1 MSAGTSEGE
10 KDMRRRS
17 ILRSS
22 AGLLAVVA
30 AALGLKPAAAA
41 ETVNIYNA
49 RHYGTDQQL
58 WDAFKAKTG
67 IEVNVIDGAHD
78 ALIQR
83 MLSEGR
89 NSPADLF
96 ITVDAGRLAFA
107 AGKDLLAP
115 TKSAVLESTVPEHLR
130 EPDGRWFGLAMRA
143 RVLIYA
149 KDRVQPSQL
158 STYEALAD
166 PAFKGKVVV
175 RSSTNVYNLSLVG
188 SILEAN
194 GHDKTLAWCEGLVA
208 NMARPPEGGDSDQI
222 KAVAAGVGDVAI
234 SNTYYLARMAA
245 SEKADEKDVAQKV
258 AVFFPNQKD
267 RGTHVNIS
275 GAGVVSTAPHKE
287 NAVKLLEY
295 LVSPEAQR
303 YFADVSLE
311 YPVNDKVEP
320 HPVLAS
326 WGEFNH
332 DTLNASAYAARSAD
346 AAMIMDECG
355 WK

>member
-1 MSAGTSEGE
+1 
-10 KDMRRRS
+10 MRHRS
-17 ILRSS
+17 ILRGG
-22 AGLLAVVA
+22 AGLLAVLA
-30 AALGLKPAAAA
+30 AVMGLRPATAA
-41 ETVNIYNA
+41 EEVNIYNA

-58 WDAFKAKTG
+58 WEGFTAKTG
-67 IEVNVIDGAHD
+67 IAVNVIDGSHD

-107 AGKDLLAP
+107 VGKDLLQP
-115 TKSAVLESTVPEHLR
+115 TKSATLEETVPAHLR

-143 RVLIYA
+143 RVLVYA
-149 KDRVQPSQL
+149 KDRLQPAQL

-166 PAFKGKVVV
+166 PAFKGKVLV

-194 GHDKTLAWCEGLVA
+194 GRDKALAWCQGLVA

-234 SNTYYLARMAA
+234 SNTYYLARLAA
-245 SEKADEKDVAQKV
+245 SEKPDERAVADKV
-258 AVFFPNQKD
+258 AIFFPNQKD

-275 GAGVVSTAPHKE
+275 GAGVVRTAPHKE
-287 NAVKLLEY
+287 NAVKMLEY

-303 YFADVSLE
+303 YFADVSFE
-311 YPVNDKVEP
+311 YPVNLAVGP
-320 HPVLAS
+320 HQVLAS

-332 DTLNASAYAARSAD
+332 DTLNASVYAARSAE